1 MARIYS
7 LNPGNSLRQIIP
19 EGIYNSS
26 ENFVEFLKAYYEWL
40 HTTEFTVESVTG
52 TFQKAES
59 VIGLT
64 SGVTGTISYIK
75 SETELVV
82 LIASEDRPFERFETI
97 QGQVSGAT
105 ARLIRIKDNV
115 LRGASRLLD
124 NRDVEKSVDIFTD
137 YLKDELYS
145 AIPSSYTGDKRT
157 LAKRIRDYYQSKG
170 HEQSYRFLMKLIY
183 NQDIEIS
190 YPGDEILRVSDGN
203 FVRETLIRARIIGE
217 DVDNTIFNFL
227 FKTIKG
233 RTSGAIAKVID
244 IKKVFVGSQYLA
256 EMRLSLVSGVFT
268 AEESIYDIEDLSN
281 TPLETTIFGIVSEY
295 DVTYGGSGYEPGDIL
310 TVTGDGQQATL
321 RIAETYRSG
330 IDSIQLVETGY
341 GYRVGS
347 VSEANN
353 VGTGGSGLTVMVSEI
368 ANTYAVTDG
377 ANTYTVGEVTKVKV
391 INKGNDYF
399 DVPTITLRDNT
410 IYSLGMIS
418 NENVEIIERGNN
430 YKPGELIELDLLV
443 EGETGYTTLAMAEVA
458 SVVEPPDPPST
469 NYSLFSDQ
477 FDLWTLYSIESY
489 GANSEID
496 TSETV
501 DPFGTND
508 AEKIQEL
515 IIDYANA
522 TNNPIERHYVEN
534 QVVVESPGY
543 YTFSVYLKNYY
554 GLVSDRNAVIH
565 LSNNSDANSGDI
577 IGATVLFN
585 SNTVASAFSGANSE
599 VTNTSIQVLSNGWKR
614 VSISGKC
621 DDANTTL
628 YTRIFIHDSSNTA
641 YTGEEFRPYDSAGLY
656 ISHAQLEPGNVAT
669 TYIESTDTVGIRL
682 GGDFNIYLEDG
693 DGTVNKL
700 MLESDD
706 YVKYDT
712 TNVIS
717 QPWFGNGP
725 IERIKMIN
733 RGRGYQLQYI
743 QDITFDFIDTLSGY
757 GAELVVTGIMGSGA
771 NVIVDV
777 ANNSTGVGSIKRIEP
792 VNFGVDYSNATLDT
806 TSVGNED
813 ANIIP
818 QITGSAITTGQFVGD
833 SGKVDY
839 KRIQDSYFYQQYSY
853 VIKSGIEI
861 SKYKNVL
868 KKLIHPSGLEVF
880 GEIAIRNNIDVR
892 MKSDDPI
899 RLLDVIKI
907 NLILN
912 SSPNTGGLRN
922 WSLTNNDWTADNL
935 EVLKVADFFGEE
947 PEPFANTQIQVVE
960 SSSSPPPTISI
971 YKYFTFAS
979 LFGVPVY
986 YEIERQTRIEGTV
999 SINSITRDVSG
1010 VGTFFTEYY
1019 SSGDEFVTIDR
1030 TGETGTNKF
1039 LIESVLSDTLM
1050 KVSRA
1055 YPTNIVGAE
1064 AYVLSI

>member
-7 LNPGNSLRQIIP
+7 LNPGNNLRQVIP

-40 HTTEFTVESVTG
+40 HTTEFTYELLSG
-52 TFQKAES
+52 TFQTAEPVIGQTSS
-59 VIGLT
+59 VIA
-64 SGVTGTISYIK
+64 TISYVK
-75 SETELVV
+75 SDTQMVV
-82 LIASEDRPFERFETI
+82 LIASEDRPFERFEII

-105 ARLIRIKDNV
+105 ARLISIKDNV

-124 NRDVEKSVDIFTD
+124 NRDVDKSVDIFTD

-217 DVDNTIFNFL
+217 DADNTIFNFL

-244 IKKVFVGSQYLA
+244 VKKVFVGSQYLA
-256 EMRLSLVSGVFT
+256 EMRLSLVSGVFA
-268 AEESIYDIEDLSN
+268 AEEAIYDIADLSN
-281 TPLETTIFGIVSEY
+281 VPLETTIFGLVSSY
-295 DVTYGGSGYEPGDIL
+295 DIEYGGSGYVPGDIL
-310 TVTGDGQQATL
+310 TISGDGQQATL
-321 RIAETYRSG
+321 RVAETYRSG

-347 VSEANN
+347 VSEADNT
-353 VGTGGSGLTVMVSEI
+353 GTGGSGLIVMVSEI
-368 ANTYAVTDG
+368 ANTYNVTDG

-391 INKGNDYF
+391 INKGDNYF
-399 DVPTITLRDNT
+399 DIPTITLRDNT
-410 IYSLGMIS
+410 IYNLGMIS
-418 NENVEIIERGNN
+418 NENVQIIEKGNF

-443 EGETGYTTLAMAEVA
+443 EGETGYTTLAIAEVA
-458 SVVEPPDPPST
+458 SVEEPPDPPST
-469 NYSLFSDQ
+469 NYLLFSDQ
-477 FDLWTLYSIESY
+477 FDAWTVVNVENF
-489 GANSEID
+489 GANSEVD
-496 TSETV
+496 TTETT

-515 IIDYANA
+515 ITNYANPELE
-522 TNNPIERHYVEN
+522 PIVRHYVEN
-534 QVVVESPGY
+534 QVEVESPGY
-543 YTFSVYLKNYY
+543 YTFSVYLKNYS

-565 LSNNSDANSGDI
+565 ISNNADANSGDV
-577 IGATVLFN
+577 IGATVLFS
-585 SNTVASAFSGANSE
+585 SNTIATASLGANSE
-599 VTNTSIQVLSNGWKR
+599 VTNSSIELLSNDWRR

-621 DDANTTL
+621 DETSNTL
-628 YTRIFIHDSSNTA
+628 FTRIFIHDSSNTV
-641 YTGEEFRPYDSAGLY
+641 YSGEEFRPYDSAGLY
-656 ISHAQLEPGNVAT
+656 ISHGQLEPGNVAT
-669 TYIESTDTVGIRL
+669 TYIESTDTVGVRL

-693 DGTVNKL
+693 DGTFSKL
-700 MLESDD
+700 MSEDD
-706 YVKYDT
+706 DFVKYDT
-712 TNVIS
+712 TNTIS
-717 QPWFGNGP
+717 LPWFGNGP
-725 IERIKMIN
+725 IERIKMLN

-743 QDITFDFIDTLSGY
+743 NDITFDFIDTASGY
-757 GAELVVTGIMGSGA
+757 GANLAVTGIMGAGA

-777 ANNSTGVGSIKRIEP
+777 ANNSTGIGSIKRIES
-792 VNFGVDYSNATLDT
+792 VNFGVDYSTATLDST
-806 TSVGNED
+806 GVGNED
-813 ANIIP
+813 ANVIP

-861 SKYKNVL
+861 AKYKNVL

-892 MKSDDPI
+892 MKSDNPI

-912 SSPNTGGLRN
+912 SFADNGELRN
-922 WSLTNNDWTADNL
+922 WSLTNNDQSADTL
-935 EVLKVADFFGEE
+935 EVFKVADFFGEE
-947 PEPFANTQIQVVE
+947 PTPFANTQIQVVE
-960 SSSSPPPTISI
+960 NSTTPPPTINT

-999 SINSITRDVSG
+999 SINSITRDVIG
-1010 VGTFFTEYY
+1010 VGTFFTDYY
-1019 SSGDEFVTIDR
+1019 SSGDEFVVIDR
-1030 TGETGTNKF
+1030 TGSTGTNKF
-1039 LIESVLSDTLM
+1039 LIESVLTDTSM
-1050 KVSRA
+1050 KVTRA
-1055 YPTNIVGAE
+1055 YPQNIVDAE

>member
-7 LNPGNSLRQIIP
+7 LNPGNNLRQIIP

-40 HTTEFTVESVTG
+40 HTTEFTIESVTG
-52 TFQKAES
+52 TFQQAET
-59 VIGLT
+59 VVGLT
-64 SGVTGTISYIK
+64 SGVVATISYVK
-75 SETELVV
+75 SGTELVV

-97 QGQVSGAT
+97 QGQISGAT
-105 ARLIRIKDNV
+105 ARLLAIKDNV

-124 NRDVEKSVDIFTD
+124 NRDVDKSVDIFTD

-203 FVRETLIRARIIGE
+203 FVKETLIRARIIG
-217 DVDNTIFNFL
+217 DDTDNTIFNFL
-227 FKTIKG
+227 FKTIRG
-233 RTSGAIAKVID
+233 RTSEAIAKVID

-256 EMRLSLVSGVFT
+256 EMRLSLVSGVFLP
-268 AEESIYDIEDLSN
+268 EEAIYDIADLSN
-281 TPLETTIFGIVSEY
+281 TPLQTTIFGLVSSYNIV
-295 DVTYGGSGYEPGDIL
+295 YGGSGYVPGNIL

-321 RIAETYRSG
+321 RVAETYRSG

-341 GYRVGS
+341 GYRVGA
-347 VSEANN
+347 VTEADNT
-353 VGTGGSGLTVMVSEI
+353 GTGGSGLIVMVSEI
-368 ANTYAVTDG
+368 ANTYNITDG

-391 INKGNDYF
+391 INKGDNYF

-410 IYSLGMIS
+410 IFDLGMIS
-418 NENVEIIERGNN
+418 NENVDLINGGNF

-443 EGETGYTTLAMAEVA
+443 EGNTGYTTLAIAEVA

-469 NYSLFSDQ
+469 NYLLFSDQ
-477 FDLWTLYSIESY
+477 FDTWTTVSVENF

-496 TSETV
+496 TTETV

-522 TNNPIERHYVEN
+522 TNNPIERHYVEK
-534 QVVVESPGY
+534 QVEVESPGY
-543 YTFSVYLKNYY
+543 YTFSVYLKNIP
-554 GLVSDRNAVIH
+554 GLVSERNAVIH
-565 LSNNSDANSGDI
+565 ISNSPDANSGDI

-585 SNTVASAFSGANSE
+585 SNTVTTSSLGANSE
-599 VTNTSIQVLSNGWKR
+599 VTNSAIQVLANDWKR

-628 YTRIFIHDSSNTA
+628 YTRIFIHDSDFIS
-641 YTGEEFRPYDSAGLY
+641 YTGDEYRPFGTGSIY
-656 ISHAQLEPGNVAT
+656 ISHGQLEPGNIAT
-669 TYIESTDTVGIRL
+669 TYIESSDTVGIRL

-693 DGTVNKL
+693 DGTTNKL

-725 IERIKMIN
+725 IERIKMLN
-733 RGRGYQLQYI
+733 RGKGYQLQYI

-757 GAELVVTGIMGSGA
+757 GAELDVTGIMGSGA
-771 NVIVDV
+771 NVVVDV

-792 VNFGVDYSNATLDT
+792 INFGVDYSTASIVSTGI
-806 TSVGNED
+806 GNND

-818 QITGSAITTGQFVGD
+818 LITGSAETTGEFVGD
-833 SGKVDY
+833 SGKVDF

-853 VIKSGIEI
+853 VIKCGIEI
-861 SKYKNVL
+861 AKYRSVL

-880 GEIAIRNNIDVR
+880 GEIAILNNIDLR
-892 MKSDDPI
+892 MKSDDPTTI
-899 RLLDVIKI
+899 SDVLRMS
-907 NLILN
+907 LILR
-912 SSPNTGGLRN
+912 SIPNTGGQKT
-922 WSLTNNDWTADNL
+922 WSLTNYNESADTL
-935 EVLKVADFFGEE
+935 QVYKVLDFIGGGDTVFAEI
-947 PEPFANTQIQVVE
+947 PISAVANT
-960 SSSSPPPTISI
+960 TINT
-971 YKYFTFAS
+971 YKYYSFAS
-979 LFGVPVY
+979 PYGEAVY
-986 YEIERQTRIEGTV
+986 FEIEKQTKIQGSV
-999 SINSITRDVSG
+999 SINSVTRDVI
-1010 VGTFFTEYY
+1010 GTGTLFTNYF
-1019 SSGDEFVTIDR
+1019 SAGDEFVVVDR
-1030 TGETGTNKF
+1030 IGNAGANKF
-1039 LIESVLSDTLM
+1039 LIESVLNNTLM
-1050 KVSRA
+1050 KVTRA
-1055 YPTNIVGAE
+1055 YPSNITGAE
-1064 AYVLSI
+1064 AYRLSI